1 MKIYKNDKLEM
12 LAEAA
17 GRSADEVSTILVAE
31 LVSAGIVPDGSEAF
45 ATTIESHWMDWFCE
59 KTVEEVVGI
68 LRKVGIRVVTCHH
81 INALLGLRFMGEGDC
96 PVCGG
101 VMEVMDAKQVCVSG
115 DGYNSPREY
124 ETLWED
130 LCCPHCGH
138 VRSTGYHP
146 DED

>member
-17 GRSADEVSTILVAE
+17 GRSADEVSVVLVAE
-31 LVSAGIVPDGSEAF
+31 LVSAGIIPDGSEAF
-45 ATTIESHWMDWFCE
+45 GTTIESHWMDWFNE
-59 KTVEEVVGI
+59 KSIEEIVGI
-68 LRKVGIRVVTCHH
+68 LHKAGIQAVHCYH
-81 INALLGLRFMGEGDC
+81 ISALMRLHFLGEGDC

-101 VMEVMDAKQVCVSG
+101 VMEVMDAERVCVSG

-138 VRSTGYHP
+138 VCSTGYHP